1 MQLTD
6 RPARPHISLRQLELF
21 ACVARNE
28 SYSRAAGELHL
39 TQPAVSVQIR
49 NLEDSVGTPLLEYV
63 GRRLYLTDAGREL
76 YSAAS
81 SVLETLDRFAM
92 LVADLKGLKQGRLRL
107 SAVTT
112 AKYFMPRLLGVFC
125 ARYPGVDAELKVG
138 TRAEVIARLEH
149 NADDLCVM
157 GQPPQAMNVVAE
169 AFLDNELV
177 VIARDDH
184 PLAGRRRIALGRLV
198 EEPFLMREA
207 GSGTRMA
214 LEALLAASDLQART
228 RMEFASNEAIKQAV
242 LGGLGVAVVSRHA
255 LAADAHDSGI
265 TELDVAHFPLRRH
278 WYVVHPAEKRL
289 SVLAQE
295 FLRFLREQAPSTG
308 TPPA

>member
-1 MQLTD
+1 MQHND

-149 NADDLCVM
+149 NSDDLCVM
-157 GQPPQAMNVVAE
+157 GRPPQAMNVVAE

-289 SVLAQE
+289 SVVAQE
-295 FLRFLREQAPSTG
+295 FLRFLREQAPSAES
-308 TPPA
+308 PPT